1 MKLFFKLYFFI
12 FILFTFFS
20 ISIIYLPTTSNA
32 GCTDTDDCNNKGCDA
47 DSHCRTSTG
56 CCIPD
61 DPPPPGG
68 GCTGPAS
75 CASSECCVAGSC
87 EPKTGSSCGGGGSLS
102 CPSGTQPN
110 PISPFPGCTSSGNC
124 CCALPQNCPLNMACG
139 TTTTVPDGQCGLRTC
154 TGAPCP
160 TTPPTGCSSNPSSC
174 GVGRCCN
181 SNVCGNCPATPP
193 PTTPPA
199 TRQYYNVVVY
209 NDPTNTCDR
218 ELAGYA
224 PIYDRRGNIIGYD
237 TSKPWYRD
245 LNSRIGWPTTDP
257 VWNTNVMAGGYQI
270 PLLINGGYRRI
281 LNNSQN
287 LITVT
292 LSQIPEGYKCS
303 DGPGCQ
309 AYNYGGGYYSAGNTC
324 PTNTNVAS
332 DTLDGTPG
340 VAVYYITNQ
349 GVPPPPPPVLSGWW
363 QVKDG
368 EATTNGNLTSKLPAG
383 SLFNIVGLGGFHG
396 LPVFGGSL
404 NTGSGTVST
413 LLWNANTQG
422 SYTRVFDYSYFENLI
437 PDDVVLNDVSTL
449 ATGTGATTY
458 SDGYQWYR
466 VNGNYTINSDVN
478 FGTRKVILFVKS
490 GNLTINGKVNLDD
503 NQGFFGTFVNGSISI
518 NPALT
523 NTAPNPAIEGIFLS
537 DNTFTTGAGNSLLH
551 LRGSVVSLG
560 NITLGRNLSNNATN
574 AELFEFAPDLIS
586 LFPEKLRFKR
596 TKWTEVAP

>member
-1 MKLFFKLYFFI
+1 MKVFYKFCFLFFL
-12 FILFTFFS
+12 LFTFFS
-20 ISIIYLPTTSNA
+20 LSITYYSLTTYA
-32 GCTDTDDCNNKGCDA
+32 ICTDTDSCDLDPCNS
-47 DSHCRTSTG
+47 DSHCG
-56 CCIPD
+56 PGNCCVPND
-61 DPPPPGG
+61 PPGG
-68 GCTGPAS
+68 GCSGANS
-75 CASSECCVAGSC
+75 CGASECCVAGAC
-87 EPKTGSSCGGGGSLS
+87 EPKNGASCGGGGSLS

-110 PISPFPGCTSSGNC
+110 PISPFPGCTATGNC
-124 CCALPQNCPLNMACG
+124 CCAVAQLCPGNITCG
-139 TTTTVPDGQCGLRTC
+139 TSVTVPNGQCGLTTC
-154 TGAPCP
+154 NGPVCP

-174 GVGRCCN
+174 GVGRCCT
-181 SNVCGNCPATPP
+181 SNVCGNCPSTPP
-193 PTTPPA
+193 PATT
-199 TRQYYNVVVY
+199 
-209 NDPTNTCDR
+209 
-218 ELAGYA
+218 A
-224 PIYDRRGNIIGYD
+224 PIVSGVVINDANNDCAYTFGD
-237 TSKPWYRD
+237 
-245 LNSRIGWPTTDP
+245 IGWFMSDP
-257 VWNTNVMAGGYQI
+257 VYGYSSAVI
-270 PLLINGGYRRI
+270 TINGSSTAPVSNFSLSGGMFSRSVTAGPNNTLTLSGLPTGYR
-281 LNNSQN
+281 
-287 LITVT
+287 
-292 LSQIPEGYKCS
+292 CS
-303 DGPGCQ
+303 DCS
-309 AYNYGGGYYSAGNTC
+309 SATC
-324 PTNTNVAS
+324 PTRT
-332 DTLDGTPG
+332 G
-340 VAVYYITNQ
+340 VTSPSSGNLFYITNMA
-349 GVPPPPPPVLSGWW
+349 PASTPIPLDSWW

-537 DNTFTTGAGNSLLH
+537 DTTFTTGAGNSLLH

-560 NITLGRNLSNNATN
+560 NITLGRNLLNNTTN